1 MDYRAIYRAIL
12 QSKLYRELDNLTKKY
27 ENTTGP
33 NKLKELEQRI
43 EEIGRDLGRIHGS
56 KTRKSKAPVI
66 GPISN
71 RKR

>member
-1 MDYRAIYRAIL
+1 ML
-12 QSKLYRELDNLTKKY
+12 PSELYRELDNLTKECEK
-27 ENTTGP
+27 TKDP
-33 NKLKELEQRI
+33 NKLKELEQII

-66 GPISN
+66 QPKSS

>member
-1 MDYRAIYRAIL
+1 MDNRIML
-12 QSKLYRELDNLTKKY
+12 PSELYRELDNLTKECEK
-27 ENTTGP
+27 TTDP
-33 NKLKELEQRI
+33 NKLKELEQGI

-66 GPISN
+66 NPNSN